1 MASIKTKLKLLT
13 AAAIPAIAVAATW
26 EGLKLREYS
35 IKTHKV
41 NNSASFVLLSD
52 LHGSEFED
60 G

>member
-13 AAAIPAIAVAATW
+13 AAAIPAIAVVATW

-41 NNSASFVLLSD
+41 NNEVNPKV
-52 LHGSEFED
+52 
-60 G
+60 